1 MDCYE
6 LCARVFSADKR
17 IRYATVMDSRC
28 NILAGGMR
36 PDVQPLESTPE
47 AAQRIDLQVAVLDG
61 IMHAWAESIGRPR
74 FALIRHEKAYMLI
87 IPFENKHVE
96 LSIETGVPLEEIG
109 RIVTLVEDS
118 ARESSLA
125 PS

>member
-1 MDCYE
+1 
-6 LCARVFSADKR
+6 
-17 IRYATVMDSRC
+17 
-28 NILAGGMR
+28 
-36 PDVQPLESTPE
+36 LESTPE

-61 IMHAWAESIGRPR
+61 IMHAWAESIGRAR

-96 LSIETGVPLEEIG
+96 LSIETNMTLEEIG
-109 RIVTLVEDS
+109 RIVSLIED
-118 ARESSLA
+118 AACESSLV

>member
-1 MDCYE
+1 MDYHE

-17 IRYATVMDSRC
+17 IRYATVTDSRC

-36 PDVQPLESTPE
+36 PGVQPLEATPE

-96 LSIETGVPLEEIG
+96 LSIETGVSLEEIG

-118 ARESSLA
+118 ARECSLV

>member
-1 MDCYE
+1 
-6 LCARVFSADKR
+6 
-17 IRYATVMDSRC
+17 
-28 NILAGGMR
+28 MR
-36 PDVQPLESTPE
+36 PGVQSLESTPE

-87 IPFENKHVE
+87 IPFEDKHVE

>member
-1 MDCYE
+1 MDYNE

-17 IRYATVMDSRC
+17 IRYATVTDSRC

-36 PDVQPLESTPE
+36 PGVQPLESSPE

-61 IMHAWAESIGRPR
+61 IMHAWAESIGRAR
-74 FALIRHEKAYMLI
+74 FALIRHEMAYMLI
-87 IPFENKHVE
+87 IPFGDKHVE
-96 LSIETGVPLEEIG
+96 LSIETNMALEEIG
-109 RIVTLVEDS
+109 RIVSLIEDA
-118 ARESSLA
+118 ARESSLV

>member
-1 MDCYE
+1 
-6 LCARVFSADKR
+6 
-17 IRYATVMDSRC
+17 
-28 NILAGGMR
+28 
-36 PDVQPLESTPE
+36 LESTPE

>member
-1 MDCYE
+1 
-6 LCARVFSADKR
+6 
-17 IRYATVMDSRC
+17 
-28 NILAGGMR
+28 MR
-36 PDVQPLESTPE
+36 PGVQSLESTPE

-87 IPFENKHVE
+87 IPFEDKHVE

-118 ARESSLA
+118 ARGSSLA

>member
-1 MDCYE
+1 
-6 LCARVFSADKR
+6 
-17 IRYATVMDSRC
+17 
-28 NILAGGMR
+28 MR
-36 PDVQPLESTPE
+36 PGVQPLESTPE